1 MGLQRKGRSSSAQLA
16 QPGLARAPW
25 HGAGSWQAG
34 TRPAQHRNSPKTLM
48 AQHLNHFFL
57 VSCLLQRGRGT
68 GTEPGGASRAQ
79 CPRGK

>member
-57 VSCLLQRGRGT
+57 VSCLPQRVRGT